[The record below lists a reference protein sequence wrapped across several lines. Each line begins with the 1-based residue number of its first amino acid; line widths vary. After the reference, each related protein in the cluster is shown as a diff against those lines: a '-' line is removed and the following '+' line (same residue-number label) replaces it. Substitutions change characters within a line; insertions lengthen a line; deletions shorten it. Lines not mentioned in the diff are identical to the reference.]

1 MPANDVRISLASRW
15 LASAEGDLV
24 LARAS
29 DRDAEAPARGVAFF
43 VQQALEKGLKS
54 VLVLEAID
62 FPKTHDLAVLAG
74 LVPPDWGL
82 GLTDVDLERLSDF
95 AIDTRYPIDD
105 WSDLRPVTDSEAD
118 AALLTVTRLL
128 QEITTQLV
136 DRGVTRPRKA
146 E

>member
-82 GLTDVDLERLSDF
+82 GLTDVDLERLSDLGIGS
-95 AIDTRYPIDD
+95 A
-105 WSDLRPVTDSEAD
+105 S
-118 AALLTVTRLL
+118 
-128 QEITTQLV
+128 
-136 DRGVTRPRKA
+136 G
-146 E
+146 